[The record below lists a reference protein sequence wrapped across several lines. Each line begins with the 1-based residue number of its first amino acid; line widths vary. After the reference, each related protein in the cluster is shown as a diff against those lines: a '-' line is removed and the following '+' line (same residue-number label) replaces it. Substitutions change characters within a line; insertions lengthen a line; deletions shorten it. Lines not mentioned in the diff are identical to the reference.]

1 MTPFLRGVL
10 CGLVW
15 MLSPA
20 AGAQETEP
28 STEAQA
34 PASTQSSMEASSATD
49 EGEPLPTSQVTR
61 RPSRPVV
68 TLDAGS
74 STWPVET
81 LSLETEGPTVDVGSM
96 TTGVRVDQ
104 EFLQRIAVRPAVT
117 ELREDSGAT
126 SSTRELSALLDD
138 APSGA
143 PARRD
148 APEPE
153 LRLRRFRSLAEL
165 APGTPEQVVLGDS
178 EGRHAQES
186 EARVVSR

>member
-28 STEAQA
+28 SAEAQA
-34 PASTQSSMEASSATD
+34 PTEAATESSRATD
-49 EGEPLPTSQVTR
+49 EEAPPRPQVIR

-68 TLDAGS
+68 TLDAGG

-81 LSLETEGPTVDVGSM
+81 LRLETDGPTVDVGSM
-96 TTGVRVDQ
+96 TTGIRVDQ

-117 ELREDSGAT
+117 ESHEDSEAT
-126 SSTRELSALLDD
+126 GSTRELSALED

-148 APEPE
+148 TPEPM

-165 APGTPEQVVLGDS
+165 APETPEQVVQGDP
-178 EGRHAQES
+178 EGRDAQEP

>member
-20 AGAQETEP
+20 AEAQEAGP
-28 STEAQA
+28 SAEAQA
-34 PASTQSSMEASSATD
+34 PASTEAATETSSATD
-49 EGEPLPTSQVTR
+49 EDASRPTSRVTR

-68 TLDAGS
+68 TLDAGG

-81 LSLETEGPTVDVGSM
+81 LRLETDGPTVDVGSM

-117 ELREDSGAT
+117 ESSEDSGAT
-126 SSTRELSALLDD
+126 RSTRELSALED
-138 APSGA
+138 ALSGA

-148 APEPE
+148 TPEPE

-165 APGTPEQVVLGDS
+165 APGTPEQAVVGDQ

-186 EARVVSR
+186 EAHVVSR

>member
-20 AGAQETEP
+20 ARAQEAEP
-28 STEAQA
+28 SAEAQA
-34 PASTQSSMEASSATD
+34 PASTEASSATVED
-49 EGEPLPTSQVTR
+49 APLPTSSQVTR

-68 TLDAGS
+68 TLDAGG

-81 LSLETEGPTVDVGSM
+81 LRRETDGPTVDVGSM

-104 EFLQRIAVRPAVT
+104 EFLRRIAVRPAAAQS
-117 ELREDSGAT
+117 REDLGANG
-126 SSTRELSALLDD
+126 STREMSALED
-138 APSGA
+138 ALSGA
-143 PARRD
+143 PAQRD
-148 APEPE
+148 TSEPA

-165 APGTPEQVVLGDS
+165 APGTPEQAALGAP
-178 EGRHAQES
+178 EGE
-186 EARVVSR
+186 EARQPEAHVVSR